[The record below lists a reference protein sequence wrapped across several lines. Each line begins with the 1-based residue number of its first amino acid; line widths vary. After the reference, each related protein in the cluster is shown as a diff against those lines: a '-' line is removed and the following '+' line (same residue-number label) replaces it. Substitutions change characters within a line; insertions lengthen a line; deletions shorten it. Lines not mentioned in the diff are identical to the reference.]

1 MDYFVLGNNGE
12 KFGPADIVTLN
23 VWISEGRINQN
34 SQLINVQ
41 TGVTIVAGQAPG
53 LMFPATNAQQPNY
66 QIPPA
71 NYQQNSFGTPYQNQY
86 GQPPNPY
93 PRGYS
98 MTPPKSKLAAGL
110 LAFFL
115 GYLGIH
121 RFYLGYNTIGT
132 IMLVLFVVVGP
143 LTCFVT
149 SAAVAVWALVEAIL
163 IFSSNF
169 QDADG
174 RDLI

>member
-12 KFGPADIVTLN
+12 KYGPADIVTLN
-23 VWISEGRINQN
+23 VWISEGRINQS

-53 LMFPATNAQQPNY
+53 LMFPATNVQQPNY

-98 MTPPKSKLAAGL
+98 TTPPKSKIAAGL
-110 LAFFL
+110 LALFL
-115 GYLGIH
+115 GGLGIH
-121 RFYLGYNTIGT
+121 RFYLGFNTIGIT
-132 IMLVLFVVVGP
+132 MLLLSTVGGL
-143 LTCFVT
+143 LTCGIT
-149 SAAVAVWALVEAIL
+149 SAAVSVWALVEAIL
-163 IFSSNF
+163 IFCTNF